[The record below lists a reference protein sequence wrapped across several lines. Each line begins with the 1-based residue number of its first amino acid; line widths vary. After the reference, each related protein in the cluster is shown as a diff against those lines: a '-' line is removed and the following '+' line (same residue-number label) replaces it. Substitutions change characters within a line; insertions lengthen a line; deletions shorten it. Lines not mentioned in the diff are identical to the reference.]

1 MKIGI
6 TGSSGILGSN
16 LRKIL
21 NNENF
26 LSFSGKIENYSDV
39 YKWVK
44 KNQFDSIIHLAAIV
58 PTGDVNKNKKYSLKV
73 NVNGTKNLINAINL
87 HSKKK
92 VWFFYASTSHVYKF
106 KTSKIKETDIATP
119 VSYYGKTKIMAE
131 NYVKKKEN
139 YITPCIGRIFSFTD
153 KKQNKSFIIPKI
165 FGELKSKKKKIY
177 AKNLNHIRDFLQIND
192 VAFAIKMM
200 LKNNSK
206 GIYNICSG
214 KGINL
219 IDLMIKLNKKY
230 KKKIIFIK
238 NKDKTILVGVN
249 KKLINLGW
257 RPNETNYIEYL
268 LDFINEK

>member
-6 TGSSGILGSN
+6 TGSSGVLGTN

-21 NNENF
+21 CNEIF
-26 LSFSGKIENYSDV
+26 LCFNGKIQNYSDV
-39 YKWVK
+39 YKWIK

-58 PTGDVNKNKKYSLKV
+58 P
-73 NVNGTKNLINAINL
+73 NL
-87 HSKKK
+87 HSKKR

-106 KTSKIKETDIATP
+106 KTEKIKETDKTMP
-119 VSYYGKTKIMAE
+119 VSYYGETKMMAE
-131 NYVKKKEN
+131 NYVKKKGN

-153 KKQNKSFIIPKI
+153 KNQNKSFIIPKI
-165 FGELKSKKKKIY
+165 FSELKSKKKKIY

-192 VAFAIKMM
+192 IAFAIKIM
-200 LKNNSK
+200 LRNNSK
-206 GIYNICSG
+206 GLYNICSG

-238 NKDKTILVGVN
+238 NRNKTILVGVN

-257 RPNETNYIEYL
+257 RPNKTNYIEYL
-268 LDFINEK
+268 LDYINEK